1 MLSSPRA
8 SFLPVAVF
16 LLLAIGVARYK
27 QPACDEAWFIDP
39 VVNYFT
45 HGATGTTILESA
57 GQPWSGVE
65 KYTYWQPPFYFVAL
79 GPG

>member
-1 MLSSPRA
+1 MVVREAQDRVYYDLSFLSFTMLSYPRA

-39 VVNYFT
+39 
-45 HGATGTTILESA
+45 LS
-57 GQPWSGVE
+57 
-65 KYTYWQPPFYFVAL
+65 
-79 GPG
+79 